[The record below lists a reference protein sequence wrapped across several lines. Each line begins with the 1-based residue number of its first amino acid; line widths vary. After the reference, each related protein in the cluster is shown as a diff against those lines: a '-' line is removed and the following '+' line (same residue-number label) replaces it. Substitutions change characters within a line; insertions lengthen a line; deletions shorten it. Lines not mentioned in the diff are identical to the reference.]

1 MKNNVHIFVVPA
13 IINYFVGGLLVTS
26 LGAALLEYYKAKIKP
41 TKKDGKPPLS
51 RKCSLADLTVMKH
64 HRKEMIRRDS
74 LMNVPE
80 ERYKAVGRDVCKS
93 NLRFD

>member
-1 MKNNVHIFVVPA
+1 M
-13 IINYFVGGLLVTS
+13 TS
-26 LGAALLEYYKAKIKP
+26 LGAALLEYYKAKLQP

-74 LMNVPE
+74 MMEVPA
-80 ERYKAVGRDVCKS
+80 ERHKLLGRDVSRS

>member
-1 MKNNVHIFVVPA
+1 M
-13 IINYFVGGLLVTS
+13 TS
-26 LGAALLEYYKAKIKP
+26 LGAALLEYYKAKVEP
-41 TKKDGKPPLS
+41 TKKDGKSSLS

-74 LMNVPE
+74 LMEVPE
-80 ERYKAVGRDVCKS
+80 ERHKQLGREVSRS